1 MNEKKVENIH
11 TKPRGKGQCSPEQ
24 TCPEVP
30 LVLYRFLILLDV
42 YLSLWTKWQK
52 KNINQS
58 NQIFLP
64 VFTCFCLF
72 IYFPFEV
79 GKCNTFDLLRHYT
92 PYRKKIQPL
101 CVYMSMYLSWGFLLL
116 TYKHTDMLSAM

>member
-30 LVLYRFLILLDV
+30 LVLYHFLILLDV

-52 KNINQS
+52 NYEPVQS
-58 NQIFLP
+58 DFPACIYLF
-64 VFTCFCLF
+64 LF
-72 IYFPFEV
+72 IFVLFLHL
-79 GKCNTFDLLRHYT
+79 G
-92 PYRKKIQPL
+92 RK
-101 CVYMSMYLSWGFLLL
+101 M
-116 TYKHTDMLSAM
+116 